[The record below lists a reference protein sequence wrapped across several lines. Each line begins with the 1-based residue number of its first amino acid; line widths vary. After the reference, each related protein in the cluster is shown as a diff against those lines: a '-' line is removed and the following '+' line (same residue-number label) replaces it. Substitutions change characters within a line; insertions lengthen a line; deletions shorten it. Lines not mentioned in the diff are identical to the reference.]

1 MILDEIDYK
10 IMRCLKKNAREKAS
24 AISEEI
30 SLSVSAVIERIRKLE
45 TAGIITGYTAI
56 FDQKLLGNDMT
67 ALMEV
72 SLEHPRYY
80 DDFCALIASIDSIVT
95 CYYMTG
101 DYDFMLRIVTDSSDS
116 LEMIHR
122 RIKSMEGVSATETH
136 FVLRGV
142 KNEYSVI
149 PDNDKRNDR

>member
-1 MILDEIDYK
+1 MVLDEIDYK
-10 IMRCLKKNAREKAS
+10 ILRCLKKNAREKAS

-30 SLSVSAVIERIRKLE
+30 SLSVSAVIERIKKLE
-45 TAGIITGYTAI
+45 ASGII
-56 FDQKLLGNDMT
+56 MT

-80 DDFCALIASIDSIVT
+80 DAFCEMVASIDSIVT

-116 LEMIHR
+116 LELIHR

-136 FVLRGV
+136 FVLKEV

-149 PDNDKRNDR
+149 VHNDNSN

>member
-56 FDQKLLGNDMT
+56 FDQKQLGNDMT

>member
-10 IMRCLKKNAREKAS
+10 IMHCLKKNAREKAS

-56 FDQKLLGNDMT
+56 FDQKQLGNDMT

-136 FVLRGV
+136 FVLRGG

-149 PDNDKRNDR
+149 PDNDKRNNR